1 MKMCSSM
8 TAVMMLLAFP
18 LNSTHSCP
26 LKRPSDIY
34 TQPATARVREFAQ
47 RLGATKAEVTFEFG
61 RHAPPGL
68 GLNIWSRFPVLGC
81 VVDMRPP

>member
-26 LKRPSDIY
+26 LKRPLDIY
-34 TQPATARVREFAQ
+34 TQPATER
-47 RLGATKAEVTFEFG
+47 G
-61 RHAPPGL
+61 
-68 GLNIWSRFPVLGC
+68 
-81 VVDMRPP
+81 